1 MTGLSVAECLRE
13 ADRQV
18 RDLTFDAGSL
28 DGEALAAAWPVFSE
42 AASTLLES
50 LLGPLGGGL
59 ESLVALQATRV
70 PGYPPARAEGR
81 LAHGAELLR
90 DAALLVRAHAVPGAV
105 DRRPVAAHVMDTLCV
120 AAHVVAWGVR
130 DALRDPTAAAPAAPP
145 AAAYA
150 PHGARSAAARAA
162 ILAHAERIEDLTRI
176 TITGTRHHV
185 DAVPDPQGDA
195 RVERALD
202 AWLQLLHRDLQT
214 GTLGVGDLRLAAKA
228 NADIESHTASVAQVA
243 GHYGAVSPGQL
254 EELAAPLNQA
264 NRAWNAAA
272 ADWPLALWS
281 PTAAGTGAL
290 ARAAVQVNQ
299 SLASITHPGRQW
311 ASPAQVARCADPTV
325 LLERLAQAHG
335 QLALV
340 ARDYQDA
347 ARLLIRNGQ
356 VAVPGAAAFPY
367 TRRAQPTAR
376 WVTVPPDHL
385 ARMSVGTE
393 NLTRAADAVRGA
405 LETAT
410 AMSEPAIRRRARL
423 PLSMTAAELDR
434 AIRCRVDQAQS
445 PPPPK
450 PGRLTP
456 SSPAPSPRPSR

>member
-18 RDLTFDAGSL
+18 RDLTFEAGSL

-42 AASTLLES
+42 AASALLES

-59 ESLVALQATRV
+59 ESLVALHAARV

-90 DAALLVRAHAVPGAV
+90 DAALLVRGHAVPGAV

-130 DALRDPTAAAPAAPP
+130 DALRDPTAAAPAA
-145 AAAYA
+145 AYA
-150 PHGARSAAARAA
+150 PQGARNAAARAA
-162 ILAHAERIEDLTRI
+162 IVAHAERIEDLTRI
-176 TITGTRHHV
+176 TITGAGHHV

-202 AWLQLLHRDLQT
+202 AWLRLLQRDLQT

-228 NADIESHTASVAQVA
+228 NADIESHTAAVAQVA

-254 EELAAPLNQA
+254 EELAAPLNRA

-272 ADWPLALWS
+272 ADWAAALWS

-290 ARAAVQVNQ
+290 ARAAVGVNQ

-311 ASPAQVARCADPTV
+311 ASPEQVARCADPAV
-325 LLERLAQAHG
+325 LLERLAHAHG

-340 ARDYQDA
+340 AKDYQDA
-347 ARLLIRNGQ
+347 ARLLIRNER
-356 VAVPGAAAFPY
+356 VAVAGAAAFPY
-367 TRRAQPTAR
+367 TRRVQPTAR

-434 AIRCRVDQAQS
+434 AIRCRVDQTQS
-445 PPPPK
+445 PPPPQ
-450 PGRLTP
+450 PGRLTT